1 MILTIVTTLMSYFQ
15 IIKPLRGAARQQTD
29 TRLTRYTWKCARK
42 GNDFFSL
49 SKRRILNSFV
59 QMSVSAKK
67 KKCKCACVLFKWP
80 EVAACLLN
88 HYQSHS
94 PPSVTSPV
102 SEGIL
107 VSAHTPWTRTR
118 SSEPERG
125 KKSFLR
131 SSPQIYCI
139 PWRGS
144 RPVSPCFNFSSLK
157 KAKRH
162 SWSTPVCKRELQQS

>member
-1 MILTIVTTLMSYFQ
+1 
-15 IIKPLRGAARQQTD
+15 
-29 TRLTRYTWKCARK
+29 
-42 GNDFFSL
+42 
-49 SKRRILNSFV
+49 
-59 QMSVSAKK
+59 MSVSAKK

-107 VSAHTPWTRTR
+107 VSACTPWTRTR

-144 RPVSPCFNFSSLK
+144 RPVSPCFNLAPSRRQRGIHGALQCAKENFNSLK
-157 KAKRH
+157 
-162 SWSTPVCKRELQQS
+162 TGCKKGCTVIRSCCLQQRTPPCSALCPVQPCVLTQH